1 MWRLVRDEIG
11 KVQLGGIL
19 IGTHLLDAE
28 AKTDTW
34 ELVSEHVVGILD
46 VVKQVLLAVELLRLE
61 VGRNKN

>member
-1 MWRLVRDEIG
+1 MRRLSFDVIR
-11 KVQLGGIL
+11 KVQLGGVL
-19 IGTHLLDAE
+19 IGSDLLDTE

-34 ELVSEHVVGILD
+34 EFSGEHVVGILD